1 MDEYL
6 ERQFSIVNCGVCEKM
21 CPVKAITKGE
31 VHREVDEEKCIDCYV
46 CEIECPVNAAY
57 LKS

>member
-1 MDEYL
+1 MARTIDNDC
-6 ERQFSIVNCGVCEKM
+6 INCGICEKM
-21 CPVKAITKGE
+21 CPVHAIAKGE

>member
-1 MDEYL
+1 MARTIDNDC
-6 ERQFSIVNCGVCEKM
+6 INCGICAKM
-21 CPVKAITKGE
+21 CPVKAISMGE
-31 VHREVDEEKCIDCYV
+31 VHHEVDEEKCIDCYV

>member
-1 MDEYL
+1 MARTIDNDC
-6 ERQFSIVNCGVCEKM
+6 INCGICEEM
-21 CPVKAITKGE
+21 CPVKAISMGE